1 MLVRGIRGAITVK
14 NNSSKDVITATIR
27 LLAEMT
33 KSNRIKSEDIASII
47 FSATPDLNAEF
58 PARAAREIGLNLV
71 PLLCAVEINVPKSI
85 KKCIR
90 ILMHVNTNK
99 KQEEI
104 KHIYLEGAK
113 TLRKEF
119 SS

>member
-1 MLVRGIRGAITVK
+1 MLRGIRGAITAGK
-14 NNSSKDVITATIR
+14 NSKTEILSATIR
-27 LLAEMT
+27 LLAEMIRAN
-33 KSNRIKSEDIASII
+33 KVKAADITSII

-58 PARAAREIGLNLV
+58 PARAAREIGLNQV
-71 PLLCAVEINVPKSI
+71 PLMCAVEIKVPKSL

-99 KQEEI
+99 KQENI

-113 TLRKEF
+113 LLRKEF